1 MVTVCVVDQLGLL
14 LGEVGEC
21 RVVGG
26 TMGRVGAVVEGVN
39 SLASVATVLTETTDG
54 AGALLHL
61 MKRNPCTLVLFNTS
75 HIVLGHMPNFFQKH
89 AIPITQRPGCNT
101 LCRFFFVVWTST
113 SHRSSKFD
121 YWDGGF
127 TDDQGPSYV
136 YSFQLGLQPI
146 GPRCSP

>member
-39 SLASVATVLTETTDG
+39 SLASVATVLTETADG

-61 MKRNPCTLVLFNTS
+61 MKRNACTLVLFNTS
-75 HIVLGHMPNFFQKH
+75 HIVGEMPNFFQKH
-89 AIPITQRPGCNT
+89 AIPIALSLRYKGQ
-101 LCRFFFVVWTST
+101 
-113 SHRSSKFD
+113 
-121 YWDGGF
+121 
-127 TDDQGPSYV
+127 
-136 YSFQLGLQPI
+136 QL
-146 GPRCSP
+146 